1 MITPNSHMNPVYG
14 QEEIDSVT
22 DYINSGGWIMEH
34 TKTREM
40 EASICEYTGA
50 KYAHMVT
57 SATTGLL
64 IASMIADIKH
74 NERFAVSAYTQ
85 AATANGAILL
95 GGTPVIIDVDLN
107 SYTIDFESIPDDCR
121 VVFVTSIN
129 GRYPKNAKKHIEI
142 LRSQGRFVIEDS
154 AQALGSW
161 HKKKHIGTM
170 GNVGIFSFGA
180 PKIIT
185 TGQGGCIITDDK
197 ELSDKIFAIKNF
209 GRTVAVGEVYN
220 IMGMNFKYTDI
231 QAAIGVEQM
240 KKLPAIVK
248 RKKEIFNLYREYL
261 GDVCEFV
268 DTNLDDA
275 TPTYPEIIVNNRD
288 DLAKY
293 LRNNNIGCRAVYYSL
308 CSQPYHSQW
317 KTETPNTDSIA
328 DRGLHLPGQ
337 ADLNDSDILT
347 ISTLVRSG
355 IIQSSKI

>member
-40 EASICEYTGA
+40 EQLICDYTGA

-64 IASMIADIKH
+64 VASMVADIKQ

-85 AATANGAILL
+85 AATANGAILM
-95 GGTPVIIDVDLN
+95 GATPVIVDVDPE
-107 SYTIDFESIPDDCR
+107 SYTIDFDSIPDDCR

-129 GRYPKNAKKHIEI
+129 GRYSENAQKQIAK
-142 LRSQGRFVIEDS
+142 LRAEGRFVIEDS

-161 HKKKHIGTM
+161 HKGKHIGTM
-170 GNVGIFSFGA
+170 GNLGIFSFGA

-185 TGQGGCIITDDK
+185 TGQGGCIITDDE
-197 ELSDKIFAIKNF
+197 ELSKQIVAIKNF

-220 IMGMNFKYTDI
+220 VMGMNFKFTDI
-231 QAAIGVEQM
+231 QAAFGVEQM
-240 KKLPAIVK
+240 KKLPGIVE

-261 GDVCEFV
+261 SDVCEFV

-293 LRNNNIGCRAVYYSL
+293 LRNNKIGCRAVYYSL
-308 CSQPYHSQW
+308 CDQPYHSQW
-317 KTETPNTDSIA
+317 KTPTPNTDYIA
-328 DRGLHLPGQ
+328 ERGIHLPGQ
-337 ADLNDSDILT
+337 SNLT
-347 ISTLVRSG
+347 REDVLSICEVVRTG
-355 IIQSSKI
+355 LIQCNKV